1 MLLHTRLIL
10 GATVGDQVWWDDFKN
25 IYEDGIIVIERTK
38 NIYLAKYNLS
48 TPSNNVQTG
57 FH

>member
-38 NIYLAKYNLS
+38 NIYLDKYNLS